1 MLEEAGA
8 LAALQEASYANAAAG
23 LRASWP
29 EASAMSAER
38 LAAFLAEQPYCVLA
52 TTRPDGRPQ
61 ARPVAFSVHDGAFWI
76 ASIAG
81 ARLRNL
87 RATPY
92 ASLVIAVGARGAH
105 RTVAV
110 DGPVRIH
117 DRQALA
123 SRLDPI
129 WVERHGSAPTWA
141 TAFVELRP
149 ERLFSYDEVG

>member
-1 MLEEAGA
+1 VLEEARA
-8 LAALQEASYANAAAG
+8 LVALQETSYANASAG
-23 LRASWP
+23 IRASWP
-29 EASAMSAER
+29 QSSAMGTER
-38 LAAFLAEQPYCVLA
+38 LAAFLDQHPYCVLA

-61 ARPVAFSVHDGAFWI
+61 ARPFAFTVQDGAFWI

-87 RATPY
+87 GTRPY
-92 ASLVIAVGARGAH
+92 ASLVVAVGGRGTH
-105 RTVAV
+105 RMLLV

-123 SRLDPI
+123 TRLDPI
-129 WVERHGSAPTWA
+129 WRERHGSAPTWA

-149 ERLFSYDEVG
+149 ERLFSYDEAG